1 MPSTPVPAGDRMLAR
16 EYDNRA
22 RVPEHPQI
30 FQRWDAGASR
40 ARATMICYLDR
51 EYGSSSGERLDIFP
65 ARKGDGSAMM
75 FIHGGY
81 WRSMDKRNFSFL
93 APIWVDAGVS
103 LILVNH
109 DLAPGASI
117 EEIVCQM
124 LRASSWLYRHAEQYG
139 MDEERLY
146 VAGHSSG
153 AHLAAMMMTALWP
166 AYETDLPKNLF
177 KGALALSGLYD
188 LRPLLGLEGFRD
200 DLRLDEAS
208 ALHVSPAFL
217 PPATRSP
224 VFTSVGSLEST
235 EYRRQNALLAQR
247 WRSVVAEDLP
257 AAGANHF
264 TILDLFADRESAI
277 FAGARRLMKLDR

>member
-1 MPSTPVPAGDRMLAR
+1 MPSHPTPADNRMLAR
-16 EYDNRA
+16 EYDNRG
-22 RVPEHPQI
+22 RVPEHPEI
-30 FQRWDAGASR
+30 FQRWDASAAR

-51 EYGSSSGERLDIFP
+51 EYGSSSAEKLDIFP

-81 WRSMDKRNFSFL
+81 WRSMDKQNFSFL
-93 APIWVDAGVS
+93 APVWVDAGVS

-109 DLAPGASI
+109 GLAPSASI
-117 EEIVCQM
+117 EEIVRQM
-124 LRASSWLYRHAEQYG
+124 LRASSWLFRNAEKYG

-153 AHLAAMMMTALWP
+153 AHLAAMMMAALWP
-166 AYETDLPKNLF
+166 VYEPDLPRNLF

-188 LRPLLGLEGFRD
+188 LRPLVGLDGFRD

-208 ALHVSPAFL
+208 ALRVSPAYL
-217 PPATRSP
+217 PAATRSP
-224 VFTSVGSLEST
+224 VFTSVGSLESA
-235 EYRRQNALLAQR
+235 EYKRQNALLGQR
-247 WRSVVAEDLP
+247 WKSIVSEDVP

-264 TILDLFADRESAI
+264 TILDQFADRGSAI